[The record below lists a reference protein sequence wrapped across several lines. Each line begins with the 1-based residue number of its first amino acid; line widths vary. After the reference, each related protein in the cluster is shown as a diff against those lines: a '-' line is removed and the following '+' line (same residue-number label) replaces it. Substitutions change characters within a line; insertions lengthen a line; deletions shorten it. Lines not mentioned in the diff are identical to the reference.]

1 MWEFYLGC
9 VRPAFA
15 SGPLRSP
22 GIRLRPTAF
31 ARDLENSV
39 RLYIKAMEPLL
50 ADASQ
55 ILEKQDYILKSLQE
69 YYASHE
75 NVALIVDIIQ
85 GKSVSLRVID
95 WFVTNYAKKNNTSYE
110 YNHRQFFVYLDYKN
124 QLRAYTKKQF
134 DPFCRR
140 DRITFTFKTVDLTVD
155 TTVGQL
161 NFFRWAHNYGVLDYA
176 VEHRE
181 EIEEDMNTSL
191 KPIYTA
197 PTAPIPG
204 APTEAAPP
212 RGTRK
217 KRHELSQAAT
227 KSVTRQD
234 CRIIV
239 DFS

>member
-1 MWEFYLGC
+1 
-9 VRPAFA
+9 
-15 SGPLRSP
+15 
-22 GIRLRPTAF
+22 
-31 ARDLENSV
+31 
-39 RLYIKAMEPLL
+39 MEPLL
-50 ADASQ
+50 DSSN

-69 YYASHE
+69 YYAVHE
-75 NVALIVDIIQ
+75 NVGLIVDIIQ
-85 GKSVSLRVID
+85 GNSVSLRVID
-95 WFVTNYAKKNNTSYE
+95 WFVTNFAKKNNTSYE
-110 YNHRQFFVYLDYKN
+110 HNGRQFFVYLDYKN

-161 NFFRWAHNYGVLDYA
+161 NFFRWAYNYGVLDYA
-176 VEHRE
+176 VANRE
-181 EIEEDMNTSL
+181 EIEIDMNTSL
-191 KPIYTA
+191 KPIYVA
-197 PTAPIPG
+197 PTAPLPVVAEDG
-204 APTEAAPP
+204 VANAAAMQAQPQ